1 MATLHVESE
10 GANQISTLRT
20 TQKQRG
26 RKQGGITGRGFMPGK
41 SGNIGGRPRGFA
53 VMRDLA
59 RQKTEKA
66 INTLVSIMDGRKSPA
81 NARVAAAVAVLDRGW
96 GRPTQELSEGEPSS
110 KDFDFSKL
118 TRKELNVLEQ
128 LLEKATTNGT
138 NPPTT
143 TPQRRVK
150 Q

>member
-26 RKQGGITGRGFMPGK
+26 RKQGGITGRGFMPGQ
-41 SGNIGGRPRGFA
+41 SGNPAGRPKDYA

-66 INTLVSIMDGRKSPA
+66 INTLVNIMDGRKSPA
-81 NARVAAAVAVLDRGW
+81 NARVAAAVVLLDRAWGLPVCRSAGRLHSCVGW
-96 GRPTQELSEGEPSS
+96 R
-110 KDFDFSKL
+110 
-118 TRKELNVLEQ
+118 
-128 LLEKATTNGT
+128 
-138 NPPTT
+138 
-143 TPQRRVK
+143 
-150 Q
+150 

>member
-1 MATLHVESE
+1 M
-10 GANQISTLRT
+10 
-20 TQKQRG
+20 
-26 RKQGGITGRGFMPGK
+26 
-41 SGNIGGRPRGFA
+41 
-53 VMRDLA
+53 
-59 RQKTEKA
+59 
-66 INTLVSIMDGRKSPA
+66 SIMDGRKSPA

-96 GRPTQELSEGEPSS
+96 GRPTQELSEGEPPS
-110 KDFDFSKL
+110 KNFDFSKL

>member
-1 MATLHVESE
+1 
-10 GANQISTLRT
+10 
-20 TQKQRG
+20 
-26 RKQGGITGRGFMPGK
+26 MPGQ
-41 SGNIGGRPRGFA
+41 SGNPAGRPKDYA

-96 GRPTQELSEGEPSS
+96 GRPTQAMELSEGEPSS

-118 TRKELNVLEQ
+118 SRKELNVLEQ
-128 LLEKATTNGT
+128 LLVKATTNGT